1 MTKCA
6 SAPQNAILAFRATNE
21 QRNDMFQITQE
32 FMEEWVAVWN
42 SFGNKMNEQVRLWK
56 YKPFADLS
64 VLVLD
69 EVSVRMF
76 AILEQHYVNWP
87 EYDDFLTFVDK
98 LKVGE
103 ETYTTLS
110 TDKNRYTEIIS
121 GLTGILV
128 RAEITKQMNPD
139 IDETLMDETLAA
151 FSILQIETE
160 DLLSEYA
167 RKVAEMFE
175 ENLIFYPFLPSHN
188 PIFKVLPDIVASI
201 GFFLETMR
209 NKIDERMLKLLSLSL
224 RLSVTNAHE
233 PFLSGGEI
241 KLSIKDPQINVT
253 VDGGFT
259 ASMNEKQSNSNI
271 NMDNATLQVPESPPI
286 ESNRKLDELSPKEQR
301 EGALDIWENGL
312 GADGVATLNLMD
324 LETVIEKAG
333 IDPLDVAEKND
344 IPVEEA
350 ADGRHS
356 QQEIYQAALD
366 QLNKTGRGIGTLLY
380 NAGYDPY
387 DVIAKYGIPAVLSSL
402 GIPLPVAVVM
412 GKLGGAGLKMLKVFG
427 EEPKNFD
434 GKAEKK
440 EDWFDRLT
448 DPALM
453 HGVSEIIGNLPEDN
467 SYSEG
472 DTIYTPSSTYY
483 QSSGSDNAQN
493 SNLQNEERNP
503 QSLRTNIES
512 NQAPMQKQVQNKI
525 NETIQAERV
534 PQPVGKYPFPTG
546 SGHSYGTIKSNEFK
560 EPIHTSSRASHKN
573 DNLKTAAEVHSKPA
587 NHTMDS
593 YLNKEEYV
601 SDQPGDRKNYGN
613 ENNAPISREKNING
627 PDYVSTVKT
636 SAQSDRKTHSAHE
649 KNSSQKNKKN
659 NTTHKQMQHNME
671 KQNANIF
678 NDYETD
684 MSSATTSPIAST
696 DLYRP
701 QIAFRPEHRA
711 IVPNSRISDLMDAKH
726 VFPRSVFEKVKADK
740 LLSDI
745 PSVLNSIHTKKPKV
759 SEMATLYNDI
769 AGDDGPLKMTA
780 TPTPTK
786 EQVAQLQD
794 IFRPVKQ
801 PQNANELPSY
811 ADCIK
816 RNAALTSNGYPVS
829 PDGIALFA
837 DKGKQLKP
845 VIDQEVEE
853 VSVSPEIA
861 SKIVQAQ
868 EVYSGNASGWG
879 LFFGLL
885 LLAIPIGAVLI
896 PTTGGFA
903 IPASGAILVLVM
915 KQCGLD
921 LTQSRSLLGLSAT
934 LGAERTKSLV
944 QNYDVVED
952 GGSFAL
958 KRNNGMISTD
968 IPNMK
973 EKLNHYSL

>member
-1 MTKCA
+1 MTKYT

-21 QRNDMFQITQE
+21 HRNDMFQITQG
-32 FMEEWVAVWN
+32 FMEEWIAVWN

-76 AILEQHYVNWP
+76 AILEQHFVNWP
-87 EYDDFLTFVDK
+87 EYDDFLIFVDK

-103 ETYTTLS
+103 ETYAALA
-110 TDKNRYTEIIS
+110 TDKNRYNEIIS
-121 GLTGILV
+121 GLTGTLV
-128 RAEITKQMNPD
+128 RAEITKQTNPD

-209 NKIDERMLKLLSLSL
+209 KKIDERMLHLLSISL
-224 RLSVTNAHE
+224 RLFVTKAHE

-241 KLSIKDPQINVT
+241 KLSIKGPQINVT
-253 VDGGFT
+253 VDGGF
-259 ASMNEKQSNSNI
+259 AAGMNEKQSNSNI

-387 DVIAKYGIPAVLSSL
+387 DVIAKYGIPALLSSL

-427 EEPKNFD
+427 EEPENFD
-434 GKAEKK
+434 GEAEKK

-472 DTIYTPSSTYY
+472 DTIFTPSSTYY

-525 NETIQAERV
+525 DETMQAERV
-534 PQPVGKYPFPTG
+534 HQPVGEYPFPTG
-546 SGHSYGTIKSNEFK
+546 SVHSYGTIKSNEFK
-560 EPIHTSSRASHKN
+560 EPIHTSSKASHKN
-573 DNLKTAAEVHSKPA
+573 DNLKTATEVHSKPA
-587 NHTMDS
+587 NHSMDS
-593 YLNKEEYV
+593 NPNKGEYV
-601 SDQPGDRKNYGN
+601 SDQSGNRKNYGN
-613 ENNAPISREKNING
+613 ENNDPISREKNKDV

-636 SAQSDRKTHSAHE
+636 SAQSDRKTHSVNGE
-649 KNSSQKNKKN
+649 IFSQKNN
-659 NTTHKQMQHNME
+659 QINATHSQMQHDLEN
-671 KQNANIF
+671 KNANIF
-678 NDYETD
+678 NGHETD
-684 MSSATTSPIAST
+684 MSSATTSPIAGN

-745 PSVLNSIHTKKPKV
+745 PSVLNSIHTKKPKD
-759 SEMATLYNDI
+759 SEMADLYNDI
-769 AGDDGPLKMTA
+769 AGSDGPFKMTA
-780 TPTPTK
+780 NPTT
-786 EQVAQLQD
+786 EQAAQLQD
-794 IFRPVKQ
+794 IFRSVKQ

-829 PDGIALFA
+829 SDGIALFA

-845 VIDQEVEE
+845 VIDQEVER

-885 LLAIPIGAVLI
+885 LLAVPIGAVLI

-921 LTQSRSLLGLSAT
+921 LMQSRSLLGLSST

-952 GGSFAL
+952 GESFVL

>member
-1 MTKCA
+1 MTKYS

-21 QRNDMFQITQE
+21 QRENMLRLTQE
-32 FMEEWVAVWN
+32 FLEEWIAVWN

-76 AILEQHYVNWP
+76 AILEQHFIDWP
-87 EYDDFLTFVDK
+87 EYDDFLIFVDK

-121 GLTGILV
+121 GLTGTLV
-128 RAEITKQMNPD
+128 RAEVTKQTNPD

-167 RKVAEMFE
+167 RKVTEMFD
-175 ENLIFYPFLPSHN
+175 ENLIFYPFLESRN
-188 PIFKVLPDIVASI
+188 PILKVLPDIVATI
-201 GFFLETMR
+201 KLLLEAMR
-209 NKIDERMLKLLSLSL
+209 KKIDERMLKLLSISL
-224 RLSVTNAHE
+224 RLSVTNAPE

-253 VDGGFT
+253 VDGGFV
-259 ASMNEKQSNSNI
+259 AGVNEKHGNSIINI
-271 NMDNATLQVPESPPI
+271 DQTTQQVPENPPI
-286 ESNRKLDELSPKEQR
+286 ESNEKLNELSPEEQR
-301 EGALDIWENGL
+301 AGAQDIWENGL

-427 EEPKNFD
+427 EEPENFD

-448 DPALM
+448 DPVLM

-512 NQAPMQKQVQNKI
+512 KQAPMQKRVQNKI
-525 NETIQAERV
+525 DETMQAERV
-534 PQPVGKYPFPTG
+534 PQPVGEYPFPTG

-560 EPIHTSSRASHKN
+560 EPIHTSSKASHKN
-573 DNLKTAAEVHSKPA
+573 DNLKIAAEVHSKPA
-587 NHTMDS
+587 NHSMDS
-593 YLNKEEYV
+593 NPNKGEYV
-601 SDQPGDRKNYGN
+601 SDQSGDRTNYGN
-613 ENNAPISREKNING
+613 ENNAPISREKNKDV

-636 SAQSDRKTHSAHE
+636 SAQTDRKTHSIHGE
-649 KNSSQKNKKN
+649 ISSQKNN
-659 NTTHKQMQHNME
+659 QMQHDLEN
-671 KQNANIF
+671 QNANIF
-678 NDYETD
+678 NGHETD
-684 MSSATTSPIAST
+684 MSSATTSPIAGN

-745 PSVLNSIHTKKPKV
+745 PSVLNSIHTKKPKD
-759 SEMATLYNDI
+759 SEMADLYNDI
-769 AGDDGPLKMTA
+769 AGSDGPFKMTA
-780 TPTPTK
+780 NPTT
-786 EQVAQLQD
+786 EQAEQLQD
-794 IFRPVKQ
+794 IFRSVKQ

-845 VIDQEVEE
+845 VIDQEVER

-903 IPASGAILVLVM
+903 IPASGAILVLIM

-921 LTQSRSLLGLSAT
+921 LTQSRSLLGLSST